1 MCGSR
6 DRASQQELV
15 PIDQGRL
22 DRHVK
27 RHHVSGPFASESRR
41 STSAAVAVAA
51 SVVEAASSSSIGRDV
66 AILGKGYATIGG
78 AAQTTKTRSTIVI
91 IIVKGQ

>member
-1 MCGSR
+1 
-6 DRASQQELV
+6 
-15 PIDQGRL
+15 
-22 DRHVK
+22 
-27 RHHVSGPFASESRR
+27 
-41 STSAAVAVAA
+41 VAA
-51 SVVEAASSSSIGRDV
+51 SVVEAASSSSIGRDI